1 MGYFGTAN
9 LSLNINSGWIQFYE
23 TLETVEIMR
32 ICMEIMLTTA
42 SLGGSNRCLCSHDP
56 FPRGCSRSVF

>member
-42 SLGGSNRCLCSHDP
+42 SLGGSNN
-56 FPRGCSRSVF
+56 